1 MKVKNMKMK
10 YLSIFIALL
19 ILFLSIGA
27 ISAAEDANDTISL
40 DDNSHEDTLSVEE
53 KRIEDT
59 ISIDQSTDDV
69 KSICEVNVK
78 KANSTST
85 TNSSNTTK
93 TVTNTT
99 VSTPDST
106 FLFKR
111 NSNLKIIIKDKV
123 TKKPIKNL
131 KITFTIKN
139 NKKTKTYTL
148 KTNSKGVATFNTKKL
163 SVGFHKFV
171 IASKNAKY
179 NVSKKDYIFI
189 GNLYADTVKMG
200 KTKKLRNGDAITT
213 FFQKKDGQFKKGVNV
228 DSWYTGGNNTDKSTP
243 NAKYT
248 KIIKA
253 KFYFKNKKTGKII
266 AKKSKGILEEY
277 DGELYRSLPHTD
289 LIKGYK
295 PIQTKI
301 WYVLSKLEN

>member
-1 MKVKNMKMK
+1 MKMK

-27 ISAAEDANDTISL
+27 ISAAENVNDTISL
-40 DDNSHEDTLSVEE
+40 EDNNPEDTLSVEE
-53 KRIEDT
+53 KSIEDAL
-59 ISIDQSTDDV
+59 SIDQINDNV
-69 KSICEVNVK
+69 KSIDEVNVNVK

-85 TNSSNTTK
+85 TTSNTTK
-93 TVTNTT
+93 NVTNTT

-111 NSNLKIIIKDKV
+111 NSNLKIIIKDKA

-163 SVGFHKFV
+163 SAGFHKFI

-189 GNLYADTVKMG
+189 GNLYIDTLKMG
-200 KTKKLRNGDAITT
+200 KIKKLRNGDAITT
-213 FFQKKDGQFKKGVNV
+213 FIQKKNGEFKKGVNV
-228 DSWYTGGNNTDKSTP
+228 DSWFTGGDNPDKSSRG
-243 NAKYT
+243 AKYT

-266 AKKSKGILEEY
+266 AKKSKGNLEEY
-277 DGELYRSLPHTD
+277 EGELYRSLPHTD

-295 PIQTKI
+295 PFQTKI